1 LNPAPTSYDANG
13 VCVDGE
19 ICLGQVISI
28 RVATANT
35 GAANLT
41 VNGLPSKS
49 IVMPDGSNPPD
60 NTLLGGKWY
69 LLTWNAT
76 SWQITASVG
85 TPGGGGGGDLSS
97 AALQANTPLYCAD
110 SGTTDTFVCNLTPSL
125 LAYTTGQI
133 VWFKPNTNNTG
144 TASININGLGQKTI
158 TTESDAVMS
167 NDVLRAGYLYALWYD
182 GNTFRVIYSSNV
194 DPDPTNNEGK
204 VITTEGVNRIYEA
217 RLYLPPDIQDMAANT
232 TQINPLSSNVTLTA
246 SAARSLCNGAGVV
259 TVGTSNG
266 QWLYIYNGSAFTITF
281 QDLAV
286 CPGSALALGGSNVA
300 LPPDRTLPLQWQSTK
315 WVRMDAPETA
325 SSGGAYKVSYSMPF
339 CVTNGG
345 GTTVATVGGWLG
357 VNTNSPPVVAL
368 ANGGRNCWV
377 SFASPYTA
385 DYWINNY
392 VMVVPDNWDGQA
404 PKVYVVSRPG
414 ATAVVGQ
421 TLKALVGIGCT
432 ATDGS
437 EDETPDFNTDTTLT
451 MTLASTSAGRQYV
464 LTGTAAATNCSA
476 GELAAVRIKRDLAA
490 NETST
495 VTLNV
500 NSVIVTWGVQP

>member
-1 LNPAPTSYDANG
+1 MRRIILVLAIANSFNELLAQTLGGGGGSRAPVSPPHIATGTGTGVTIPADTHGKGTNPIWMQGSCINTTTRAAIPFTLFSTASNGDVSGAWSGSIGYTCFVFAAGSTGPVGPQGPQGTAGTAGAAGATGATGPQGPAGPQGPTGLTGSAGATGATGPAGPTGETGAQGPEGPQGAQGLPGSNGEVTEEALQSGRHVVGIDSGTSDSYVIALNPAPTSYDANG

-167 NDVLRAGYLYALWYD
+167 NDVLRAGYLCMHCGTTA
-182 GNTFRVIYSSNV
+182 THSASS
-194 DPDPTNNEGK
+194 T
-204 VITTEGVNRIYEA
+204 R
-217 RLYLPPDIQDMAANT
+217 R
-232 TQINPLSSNVTLTA
+232 TLTQTRRIMK
-246 SAARSLCNGAGVV
+246 AR
-259 TVGTSNG
+259 
-266 QWLYIYNGSAFTITF
+266 
-281 QDLAV
+281 
-286 CPGSALALGGSNVA
+286 
-300 LPPDRTLPLQWQSTK
+300 
-315 WVRMDAPETA
+315 
-325 SSGGAYKVSYSMPF
+325 
-339 CVTNGG
+339 
-345 GTTVATVGGWLG
+345 
-357 VNTNSPPVVAL
+357 
-368 ANGGRNCWV
+368 
-377 SFASPYTA
+377 
-385 DYWINNY
+385 
-392 VMVVPDNWDGQA
+392 
-404 PKVYVVSRPG
+404 
-414 ATAVVGQ
+414 
-421 TLKALVGIGCT
+421 
-432 ATDGS
+432 
-437 EDETPDFNTDTTLT
+437 
-451 MTLASTSAGRQYV
+451 
-464 LTGTAAATNCSA
+464 
-476 GELAAVRIKRDLAA
+476 
-490 NETST
+490 
-495 VTLNV
+495 
-500 NSVIVTWGVQP
+500 